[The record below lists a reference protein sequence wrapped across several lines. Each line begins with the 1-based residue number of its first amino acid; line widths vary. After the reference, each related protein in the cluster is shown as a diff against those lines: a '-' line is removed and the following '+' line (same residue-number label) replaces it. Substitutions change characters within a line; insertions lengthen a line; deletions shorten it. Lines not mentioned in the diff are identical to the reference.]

1 MQARED
7 GRPCIRPALPPL
19 LPPDLLSD
27 HRRVGLV
34 ACCRVMGAA
43 SRPMC
48 IAPHANS
55 LERIKNTITDNHS
68 LLLNIVF
75 LSITVHVCAPIGDHQ
90 ALYEDE

>member
-1 MQARED
+1 MSYFVRLCIVMQARED
-7 GRPCIRPALPPL
+7 GRPCTRPAIPPS
-19 LPPDLLSD
+19 PGPLSD

-55 LERIKNTITDNHS
+55 LERIKNTITDDYS
-68 LLLNIVF
+68 LLLNLVF
-75 LSITVHVCAPIGDHQ
+75 FPLFYTFGADW
-90 ALYEDE
+90 